1 MSRQCWPTIL
11 QIEVDPEGR
20 EFYEEAAAA
29 AASLAVCIDIF
40 AVAEEVR
47 QRLCIRY
54 RPLPAYFSMLL
65 ETVKHSMIL
74 NVIAGVRACGH

>member
-1 MSRQCWPTIL
+1 VHRGQTSDVGLSPCK
-11 QIEVDPEGR
+11 IEIDPEGR

-47 QRLCIRY
+47 HKTSSTDYIDMYWCKT
-54 RPLPAYFSMLL
+54 SLL
-65 ETVKHSMIL
+65 D
-74 NVIAGVRACGH
+74 C

>member
-1 MSRQCWPTIL
+1 M

-47 QRLCIRY
+47 RRLCIRHL
-54 RPLPAYFSMLL
+54 PLPTYFSILL
-65 ETVKHSMIL
+65 RPSSSP
-74 NVIAGVRACGH
+74 RS